1 MKIGESLYGAR
12 DWLARGP
19 LRRLLDPPP
28 RVNVVRL
35 SGVIGRIG
43 PLGAGMTLAGLE
55 RTLARAFTGR
65 NLKAVALA
73 VNSPGGSPVQSALIA
88 GRIRQLA
95 EEKHLPVLAF
105 AEDVA
110 ASGGYWLA
118 CAGDEIFADENSILG
133 SIGVISTG
141 FGFPDALARLGIERR
156 VHAAGAHKGM
166 FDPFRPEQP
175 NDIARLTSIQTDMHD
190 SFKRMVRARRDGKLT
205 SPDDALF
212 EGDIWTGAQALPL
225 GLIDGLGDARA
236 VLRARFG
243 ETVRIVQ
250 VSARRNPL
258 RRWFGRGAHQQAA
271 YAQVA
276 GTVSALEDWAQW
288 KRLGL

>member
-1 MKIGESLYGAR
+1 MR

-35 SGVIGRIG
+35 NGVIGRVG
-43 PLGAGMTLAGLE
+43 PVGAGMTLAGLE
-55 RTLARAFTGR
+55 RNLARAFSGR

-95 EEKHLPVLAF
+95 EEKGLPVLAF

-118 CAGDEIFADENSILG
+118 CAGDEIFANENSIVG
-133 SIGVISTG
+133 SIGVISTS
-141 FGFPDALARLGIERR
+141 FGFPEVLARFGIERR
-156 VHAAGAHKGM
+156 VHAAGEHKGM

-175 NDIARLTSIQTDMHD
+175 SDVARLTSIQTDMHD
-190 SFKRMVRARRDGKLT
+190 SFKRMVRDRRKDKLT
-205 SPDDALF
+205 ASDETLF

-225 GLIDGLGDARA
+225 GLIDGLGDAHT

-243 ETVRIVQ
+243 EKVHIVQ
-250 VSARRNPL
+250 ISTRINPV
-258 RRWFGRGAHQQAA
+258 RRWLGRGGREQAA
-271 YAQVA
+271 YAHVA
-276 GTVSALEDWAQW
+276 GTIGALEDWAHW